1 MSHAELTLCPRL
13 GWPCP
18 AFSSWDIPGQW
29 LSPSGMS
36 EPLPL
41 GHLGSILSPQVI
53 LTWPLPLCPLAALLQ
68 ARPHTDP
75 SAFCLHSCCPARI
88 QPWLDCSIALTEGD
102 YSLCCPK
109 SGPGRV
115 SHGKRLGRN
124 CVWPWEISTLKG
136 KKQEDPQICLGW
148 GRRDSRG
155 GMASVERGQRN
166 RPGAT
171 WHCRGLK

>member
-53 LTWPLPLCPLAALLQ
+53 LTWPLPSCPLAALLQ

-109 SGPGRV
+109 SGLGGSATGRDWAETACG
-115 SHGKRLGRN
+115 HGK
-124 CVWPWEISTLKG
+124 SQHLKG
-136 KKQEDPQICLGW
+136 
-148 GRRDSRG
+148 RSRKTPKSAWAG
-155 GMASVERGQRN
+155 EGETAEEAWLLWREVRGTGQGQ
-166 RPGAT
+166 PGTAE
-171 WHCRGLK
+171 G